1 MRTRLATA
9 ALSIALITALTAQ
22 PAAAVG
28 LDKHSLDSLP
38 EQAQQSASQKPAP
51 VKEQKQAV
59 ESDTPTEI
67 GATTDERPDSSVT
80 VLGAVWDEG
89 EAPRKVEYRTQID
102 GEWTPWTPFE
112 IDDSAGPDFGTEEAR
127 NAKAGTEPLIVS
139 DDEKAEVRTSGGEVE
154 VSTVVAEATDE
165 SASVGGTV
173 ENAAFSGEASAQ
185 GAAVDGGLNYVSR
198 KDWGANEKIVGK
210 IATTKQNKALTLHH
224 TAGKSAYSRSE
235 VPGIL
240 RGIQNYHVKSRG
252 WSDIGYNMLVDRFGT
267 IYEGR
272 RGGFNTGIVGAHAS
286 GVNTGTFGV
295 AVLGTYS
302 SRKVPTAVTNAVAK
316 IAVWQGKRW
325 GYNPTTSVKI
335 TSGGGGSSRFKPG
348 TQVTLPRIFAHRDV
362 GYTDC
367 PGNSLYSKLGA
378 IRAQAKKLWTPTYK
392 TSGAIGT
399 FYSKNKSK
407 TGVPTQ
413 AMKCGLRDGGCFQ
426 KFKNG
431 SVHWS
436 KKSGAHFTRAGGTI
450 QKKWGTGKW
459 ERGPLGYPTSE
470 QVNFKYRSGAY
481 YQNFQNGMIIH
492 HKDTGTWILKGA
504 IRTKWKALGWERGY
518 SKLPISDEKC
528 GLKNRGCFQKF
539 EGSSIHWTSASGAH
553 ATKRG
558 SAIQKAWKSQKYE
571 RGRLGYP
578 TSEEFTWG
586 KYVRQE
592 FQGGY
597 VLWSRSTKKTT
608 IKYAR

>member
-1 MRTRLATA
+1 MRTRLASA
-9 ALSIALITALTAQ
+9 ALSIAVITALTAQ

-28 LDKHSLDSLP
+28 LNKHSLDSLP
-38 EQAQQSASQKPAP
+38 DQTQQSSSQKSAP

-67 GATTDERPDSSVT
+67 EATADERPDSSVT

-89 EAPRKVEYRTQID
+89 DAPRKVEYRTQID

-173 ENAAFSGEASAQ
+173 ENAAFSGDASAQ
-185 GAAVDGGLNYVSR
+185 SAAVDNGLKYVSR

-272 RGGFNTGIVGAHAS
+272 SGGFDTGIVGAHAA
-286 GVNTGTFGV
+286 GANTGTFGV

-302 SRKVPTAVTNAVAK
+302 SRAVPTAVTDAVAK
-316 IAVWQGKRW
+316 IAVWQGQRW
-325 GYNPTTSVKI
+325 NYDPTTKFQY

-348 TQVTLPRIFAHRDV
+348 TKVTLPRIFAHRDV
-362 GYTDC
+362 GRTDC

-378 IRAQAKKLWTPTYK
+378 IRSQTKKLQTPTIK

-399 FYSKNKSK
+399 FYNKNKSK
-407 TGVPTQ
+407 TGAPTQ

-481 YQNFQNGMIIH
+481 YQSFQNGMIIH

-528 GLKNRGCFQKF
+528 GLKNRGCFQRF

-558 SAIQKAWKSQKYE
+558 SAIQKAWKSQSYE

-597 VLWSRSTKKTT
+597 VLWSRNTKKTT
-608 IKYAR
+608 IRYGR